1 MVTIRIHGHES
12 RLGTEEWEI
21 RLREGRVPPEAL
33 VLVEGTG
40 WVRAESLDIYR
51 LLAPTPA
58 RRPPAVAL
66 SLREILFPKR
76 GLSAT
81 ELLLAVNLIV
91 AGLLFAAW
99 GKDYLSTLRGMTTE
113 WWTGVRAGHAYG
125 WWIPTLFL
133 HAGPGHLGRNMMAL
147 LAASGAVEF
156 LAGKRWAIAAYLITG
171 LGGAWASYAGH
182 HAPPLSVGAS
192 GAIFGL
198 LGCALSFIVRRRG
211 TFNYAQRWKVWR
223 VYVPLFIL
231 LFLPAI
237 ANADVH
243 AHAGGFATG
252 LFLGVWLPPHP
263 RIPQLAEVD
272 PLRDDEAV

>member
-1 MVTIRIHGHES
+1 MVTIRFEGQES
-12 RLGTEEWEI
+12 RLGVEEWEI
-21 RLREGRVPPEAL
+21 LLREGKIPPQTL
-33 VLVEGTG
+33 VSLEGRG
-40 WVRAESLDIYR
+40 WVRADSLEQYR
-51 LLAPTPA
+51 PFTPPPVQDPAAAP
-58 RRPPAVAL
+58 L
-66 SLREILFPKR
+66 SLRAILFPKH
-76 GLSAT
+76 GFSAT
-81 ELLLAVNLIV
+81 ELLLALNLLV
-91 AGLLFAAW
+91 AGILFTAW
-99 GKDYLSTLRGMTTE
+99 GNDYLPTLRGITTD
-113 WWTGVRAGHAYG
+113 WWSDVRNSHAYG
-125 WWIPTLFL
+125 TWIPTLFL

-198 LGCALSFIVRRRG
+198 LGCAVSFIIRRRG

-252 LFLGVWLPPHP
+252 LFLGVWLPPHR
-263 RIPQLAEVD
+263 RIPRLAEID
-272 PLRDDEAV
+272 PLQDDEAV

>member
-1 MVTIRIHGHES
+1 MVTIEPDGETGGI
-12 RLGTEEWEI
+12 
-21 RLREGRVPPEAL
+21 EG
-33 VLVEGTG
+33 
-40 WVRAESLDIYR
+40 
-51 LLAPTPA
+51 APASKPT
-58 RRPPAVAL
+58 V

-81 ELLLAVNLIV
+81 ELLLVANLIV
-91 AGLLFAAW
+91 AAILFGAW
-99 GKDYLSTLRGMTTE
+99 GRDYLPTLRAMTAD
-113 WWTGVRAGHAYG
+113 WWQRVRDGHTYG
-125 WWIPTLFL
+125 LWVPTLFL

-156 LAGKRWAIAAYLITG
+156 LAGSRWAIAAYFITG

-182 HAPPLSVGAS
+182 HSPPLSVGAS

-198 LGCALSFIVRRRG
+198 LGCAVSFIIRRRG
-211 TFNYAQRWKVWR
+211 TFNTAQRWKVWR
-223 VYVPLFIL
+223 VYVPLFVL

-252 LFLGVWLPPHP
+252 LLLGVLLPPHP
-263 RIPQLAEVD
+263 RVPRLAEVD
-272 PLRDDEAV
+272 PLRDDEAG